1 MQRCNLILDSCCDLP
16 FEVIDK
22 PGIELL
28 RFPYIMSDGEHLDD
42 LYQTTSAHDFYQ
54 AMRDG
59 EEPTTAQVAVPVF
72 QEAFGRAIE
81 SGVPTVYLSF
91 TSGLSGS
98 FDVACLVRDQL
109 LAEHPEAELY
119 LVDTLQASVA
129 EGLLRVRG
137 HPAARQGAHGA
148 RAGRMGQ
155 RGAFLRGRRVHGGG
169 PGVAAPRRAHPRLG
183 GLCRIKAGREAPA
196 HHRDRWQAARCPA
209 WRAGARRA
217 SSSWWSYYQRRV
229 AKEGPGRCVVVAH
242 ADCQK
247 DADRLK
253 EMLARLDE
261 SILFL
266 ECDIGPVIEQPCGTR
281 HDRGG
286 VLGLRPPR
294 RAVRGRPHRA
304 QGEGDV
310 GGLTAREGP
319 PTPHRAAACCANR
332 GRRDG
337 GFDMNYLYSGNAGFL
352 EGVAGRLA
360 EAGFVRTDDVEDADA
375 VVTFCASQTALEDA
389 YFDERGF
396 VQGGASRHRVGG
408 PERLDAQ
415 FRAGAQRGRR
425 GERPGLRWRLRL
437 SWGT

>member
-129 EGLLRVRG
+129 EGLLVYEAIQQRDKGLTARELAEWASEARFFVDAEFMVEDLESLRRG
-137 HPAARQGAHGA
+137 GRIPGSVAY
-148 RAGRMGQ
+148 AGSKLDVKPLLTIATDGNLSLS
-155 RGAFLRGRRVHGGG
+155 GVARGRKKG
-169 PGVAAPRRAHPRLG
+169 
-183 GLCRIKAGREAPA
+183 IKQLVE
-196 HHRDRWQAARCPA
+196 
-209 WRAGARRA
+209 
-217 SSSWWSYYQRRV
+217 YYQRRV

-266 ECDIGPVIEQPCGTR
+266 ECDIGPVIGS
-281 HDRGG
+281 H
-286 VLGLRPPR
+286 
-294 RAVRGRPHRA
+294 
-304 QGEGDV
+304 V
-310 GGLTAREGP
+310 GPG
-319 PTPHRAAACCANR
+319 
-332 GRRDG
+332 
-337 GFDMNYLYSGNAGFL
+337 MI
-352 EGVAGRLA
+352 
-360 EAGFVRTDDVEDADA
+360 A
-375 VVTFCASQTALEDA
+375 VVFWGSDRREELSVADRIARKVKGTSED
-389 YFDERGF
+389 
-396 VQGGASRHRVGG
+396 
-408 PERLDAQ
+408 
-415 FRAGAQRGRR
+415 
-425 GERPGLRWRLRL
+425 
-437 SWGT
+437 

>member
-1 MQRCNLILDSCCDLP
+1 MRRCNLILDSCCDLP

-129 EGLLRVRG
+129 EGLLVYEAIQQRDKGLTARELAEWASEARFFVDAEFMVEDLESLRRG
-137 HPAARQGAHGA
+137 GRIPGSVAY
-148 RAGRMGQ
+148 AGSKLDVKPLLTIATDGKLSLS
-155 RGAFLRGRRVHGGG
+155 GVARGRKKG
-169 PGVAAPRRAHPRLG
+169 
-183 GLCRIKAGREAPA
+183 IKQLVE
-196 HHRDRWQAARCPA
+196 
-209 WRAGARRA
+209 
-217 SSSWWSYYQRRV
+217 YYQRRV

-266 ECDIGPVIEQPCGTR
+266 ECDIGPVIGS
-281 HDRGG
+281 H
-286 VLGLRPPR
+286 
-294 RAVRGRPHRA
+294 
-304 QGEGDV
+304 V
-310 GGLTAREGP
+310 GPG
-319 PTPHRAAACCANR
+319 
-332 GRRDG
+332 
-337 GFDMNYLYSGNAGFL
+337 MI
-352 EGVAGRLA
+352 
-360 EAGFVRTDDVEDADA
+360 A
-375 VVTFCASQTALEDA
+375 VVFWGGDKREQLSVADRIA
-389 YFDERGF
+389 RR
-396 VQGGASRHRVGG
+396 VKQG
-408 PERLDAQ
+408 
-415 FRAGAQRGRR
+415 
-425 GERPGLRWRLRL
+425 
-437 SWGT
+437 

>member
-1 MQRCNLILDSCCDLP
+1 MRRCNLILDSCCDLP

-129 EGLLRVRG
+129 EGLLVYEAIQQRDKGLTARELAEWASEARFFVDAEFMVEDLESLRRG
-137 HPAARQGAHGA
+137 GRIPGSVAY
-148 RAGRMGQ
+148 AGSKLDVKPLLTIATDGKLSLS
-155 RGAFLRGRRVHGGG
+155 GVARGRKKG
-169 PGVAAPRRAHPRLG
+169 
-183 GLCRIKAGREAPA
+183 IKQLVE
-196 HHRDRWQAARCPA
+196 
-209 WRAGARRA
+209 
-217 SSSWWSYYQRRV
+217 YYQRRV

-266 ECDIGPVIEQPCGTR
+266 ECDIGPVIGS
-281 HDRGG
+281 H
-286 VLGLRPPR
+286 
-294 RAVRGRPHRA
+294 
-304 QGEGDV
+304 V
-310 GGLTAREGP
+310 GPG
-319 PTPHRAAACCANR
+319 
-332 GRRDG
+332 
-337 GFDMNYLYSGNAGFL
+337 MI
-352 EGVAGRLA
+352 
-360 EAGFVRTDDVEDADA
+360 A
-375 VVTFCASQTALEDA
+375 VVFWGSDRREELSVADRIARKVKGTSED
-389 YFDERGF
+389 
-396 VQGGASRHRVGG
+396 
-408 PERLDAQ
+408 
-415 FRAGAQRGRR
+415 
-425 GERPGLRWRLRL
+425 
-437 SWGT
+437 

>member
-129 EGLLRVRG
+129 EGLLVYEAIQQRDKGLTARELAEWASEARFFVDAEFLVEDLESLRRG
-137 HPAARQGAHGA
+137 GRIPGSVAY
-148 RAGRMGQ
+148 AGSKLDVKPLLTIATDGKLSLS
-155 RGAFLRGRRVHGGG
+155 GVARGRKKG
-169 PGVAAPRRAHPRLG
+169 
-183 GLCRIKAGREAPA
+183 IKQLVE
-196 HHRDRWQAARCPA
+196 
-209 WRAGARRA
+209 
-217 SSSWWSYYQRRV
+217 YYQRRV

-266 ECDIGPVIEQPCGTR
+266 ECDIGPVIGS
-281 HDRGG
+281 H
-286 VLGLRPPR
+286 
-294 RAVRGRPHRA
+294 
-304 QGEGDV
+304 V
-310 GGLTAREGP
+310 GPG
-319 PTPHRAAACCANR
+319 
-332 GRRDG
+332 
-337 GFDMNYLYSGNAGFL
+337 MI
-352 EGVAGRLA
+352 
-360 EAGFVRTDDVEDADA
+360 A
-375 VVTFCASQTALEDA
+375 VVFWGSDRREELSVADRIARKVKGTSED
-389 YFDERGF
+389 
-396 VQGGASRHRVGG
+396 
-408 PERLDAQ
+408 
-415 FRAGAQRGRR
+415 
-425 GERPGLRWRLRL
+425 
-437 SWGT
+437 

>member
-129 EGLLRVRG
+129 EGLLVYEAIQQRDKGLTARELAEWASEARFFVDAEFMVEDLESLRRG
-137 HPAARQGAHGA
+137 GRIPGSVAY
-148 RAGRMGQ
+148 AGSKLDVKPLLTIATDGKLSLS
-155 RGAFLRGRRVHGGG
+155 GVARGRKKG
-169 PGVAAPRRAHPRLG
+169 
-183 GLCRIKAGREAPA
+183 IKQLVE
-196 HHRDRWQAARCPA
+196 
-209 WRAGARRA
+209 
-217 SSSWWSYYQRRV
+217 YYQRRV

-266 ECDIGPVIEQPCGTR
+266 ECDIGPVIGS
-281 HDRGG
+281 H
-286 VLGLRPPR
+286 
-294 RAVRGRPHRA
+294 
-304 QGEGDV
+304 V
-310 GGLTAREGP
+310 GPG
-319 PTPHRAAACCANR
+319 
-332 GRRDG
+332 
-337 GFDMNYLYSGNAGFL
+337 MI
-352 EGVAGRLA
+352 
-360 EAGFVRTDDVEDADA
+360 A
-375 VVTFCASQTALEDA
+375 VVFWGSDRREELSVADRIARTVKGTSED
-389 YFDERGF
+389 
-396 VQGGASRHRVGG
+396 
-408 PERLDAQ
+408 
-415 FRAGAQRGRR
+415 
-425 GERPGLRWRLRL
+425 
-437 SWGT
+437 

>member
-129 EGLLRVRG
+129 EGLLVYEAIQQRDKGLTARELAEWASEARFFVDAEFMVEDLESLRRG
-137 HPAARQGAHGA
+137 GRIPGSVAY
-148 RAGRMGQ
+148 AGSKLDVKPLLTIATDGKLSLS
-155 RGAFLRGRRVHGGG
+155 GVARGRKKGIKQL
-169 PGVAAPRRAHPRLG
+169 VA
-183 GLCRIKAGREAPA
+183 
-196 HHRDRWQAARCPA
+196 
-209 WRAGARRA
+209 
-217 SSSWWSYYQRRV
+217 YYQRRV

-266 ECDIGPVIEQPCGTR
+266 ECDIGPVIGS
-281 HDRGG
+281 H
-286 VLGLRPPR
+286 
-294 RAVRGRPHRA
+294 
-304 QGEGDV
+304 V
-310 GGLTAREGP
+310 GPG
-319 PTPHRAAACCANR
+319 
-332 GRRDG
+332 
-337 GFDMNYLYSGNAGFL
+337 MI
-352 EGVAGRLA
+352 
-360 EAGFVRTDDVEDADA
+360 A
-375 VVTFCASQTALEDA
+375 VVFWGSDRREELSVADRIARKVKGTSED
-389 YFDERGF
+389 
-396 VQGGASRHRVGG
+396 
-408 PERLDAQ
+408 
-415 FRAGAQRGRR
+415 
-425 GERPGLRWRLRL
+425 
-437 SWGT
+437 

>member
-129 EGLLRVRG
+129 EGLLVYEAIQQRDKGLTARELAEWASEARFFVDAEFIVEDLESLRRG
-137 HPAARQGAHGA
+137 GRIPGSVAY
-148 RAGRMGQ
+148 AGSKLDVKPLLTIATDGKLSLS
-155 RGAFLRGRRVHGGG
+155 GVARGRKKG
-169 PGVAAPRRAHPRLG
+169 
-183 GLCRIKAGREAPA
+183 IKQLVE
-196 HHRDRWQAARCPA
+196 
-209 WRAGARRA
+209 
-217 SSSWWSYYQRRV
+217 YYQRRV

-266 ECDIGPVIEQPCGTR
+266 ECDIGPVIGSQ
-281 HDRGG
+281 
-286 VLGLRPPR
+286 
-294 RAVRGRPHRA
+294 
-304 QGEGDV
+304 V
-310 GGLTAREGP
+310 GPG
-319 PTPHRAAACCANR
+319 
-332 GRRDG
+332 
-337 GFDMNYLYSGNAGFL
+337 MI
-352 EGVAGRLA
+352 
-360 EAGFVRTDDVEDADA
+360 A
-375 VVTFCASQTALEDA
+375 VVFWGSDRREELSVADRIARKVKGTSED
-389 YFDERGF
+389 
-396 VQGGASRHRVGG
+396 
-408 PERLDAQ
+408 
-415 FRAGAQRGRR
+415 
-425 GERPGLRWRLRL
+425 
-437 SWGT
+437 